1 MKDLNLLEAIEKSEE
16 EFCERYLSHVFN
28 KLKAARRALILLLMV
43 RDQIGLNEKTGEPFD
58 DIEQAYIEL
67 AAAVFANGR
76 AAFLLIMN
84 GYLFPAQILLR
95 ALWEQVVFMEYFRL
109 YPDEC
114 RTWVVADDPSA
125 ARTPRPQKAWG
136 AVKAKAQDSVLGGKR
151 DRLYDYLSQHAHS
164 HRYALS
170 DLTVAVSDKMA
181 GTAFGPAYEP
191 TDLGLIVE
199 LMTSLLVSAVEVLEK
214 VFETRIR
221 DTGGQPLK
229 EVLKAILELAFEE
242 SPVAEN
248 QLTNGV
254 LER

>member
-1 MKDLNLLEAIEKSEE
+1 MKDLNLLEAIEKAEE
-16 EFCERYLSHVFN
+16 EFFERYLSHVFN
-28 KLKAARRALILLLMV
+28 KLNAARRALILLLTV
-43 RDQIGLNEKTGEPFD
+43 RDQIGANEKTGEPFD

-114 RTWVVADDPSA
+114 RTWVVTDDPST
-125 ARTPRPQKAWG
+125 ARTPKPQKAWR
-136 AVKAKAQDSVLGGKR
+136 AVKAKAQDSVLGGR
-151 DRLYDYLSQHAHS
+151 RGGLYDYLSRYAHS

-170 DLTVAVSDKMA
+170 DLTVAVNDKIW

-191 TDLGLIVE
+191 TDLGSIVE
-199 LMTSLLVSAVEVLEK
+199 KMTSLLVSAVEVLEE

-221 DTGGQPLK
+221 DTGAQPLR
-229 EVLKAILELAFEE
+229 EVLKGILELAFQE

-248 QLTNGV
+248 QPTNDAS
-254 LER
+254 ER